1 MDEVKIIHKE
11 IILGKEIDVWGTFEE
26 PYFRASDVASWLGFK
41 NISTSLK
48 CLDPEELTKFNLGSR
63 QGEVWFLT
71 EDGLYDFLMQSRKP
85 AAKEFK
91 KGVKAILKEIRKTG
105 AYVAIKE
112 DDTEED
118 IIARGLIAA
127 KAALERKE
135 ARVRELEAQT
145 EQQTVVITHQQEQ
158 IQKDAP
164 KVEYYDQTLAAIN
177 CVTPTQIG
185 NDLGI
190 SAKTLNQKL
199 SEIGI
204 IYKQSG
210 QWMFKGKYKGWNL
223 GNSRTFNRILPDGR
237 VIANTNLVWNQRGK
251 RFILALYN
259 NDFNVKDAIA
269 EINGEKRAALES
281 KNNQSNF

>member
-91 KGVKAILKEIRKTG
+91 KGVKAVLKEIRKTG

-135 ARVRELEAQT
+135 ARVREPEAQT

-177 CVTPTQIG
+177 CITPTQIG

-190 SAKTLNQKL
+190 SAKILNQKL
-199 SEIGI
+199 SEVGI

-210 QWMFKGKYKGWNL
+210 QWMFKGKYKEWNL
-223 GNSRTFNRILPDGR
+223 GSSRTFNRILPDGR

-259 NDFNVKDAIA
+259 NNFNVKDAIA
-269 EINGEKRAALES
+269 EINGEKKS
-281 KNNQSNF
+281 VPKNNQSNF

>member
-1 MDEVKIIHKE
+1 MDKVKIIHKE

-91 KGVKAILKEIRKTG
+91 KGVKAVLKEIRKTG

-145 EQQTVVITHQQEQ
+145 EQQTVVITHQQKQ
-158 IQKDAP
+158 MQKDAP
-164 KVEYYDQTLAAIN
+164 KVEYYDQTLAAVN
-177 CVTPTQIG
+177 CITPTQIG

-190 SAKTLNQKL
+190 SAKILNQKL

-210 QWMFKGKYKGWNL
+210 QWMFKGKYKEWNL
-223 GNSRTFNRILPDGR
+223 GSSRTFNRILPDGR

-259 NDFNVKDAIA
+259 NNFNVKDAIA
-269 EINGEKRAALES
+269 EINGEKKS
-281 KNNQSNF
+281 VPKNNQSNF